1 MFSSLETNLRIYL
14 RFNSSNKA
22 FWLLF
27 SIFTRLNQ
35 TFRVGKRSLEFIR
48 KKKKILFGFFCLE
61 MFKFK
66 TNYNRDIL
74 IVFLIKKNPINLNLW
89 LQLFLDKTSL
99 GKKIYVLRSALFFFP
114 KSRFLMDFITLI
126 FGLEMNM
133 KRKFY
138 FFLNRIL
145 IFLDTFFLNLKNF
158 QQNFKLLKILCKLI
172 KLYPFFLKQIHF
184 STQVKKL
191 SQIFFEEAF
200 ISTNFFKRCKFDDRK
215 LSNTLLK
222 FDIIGLI
229 KLRFLKCFKIKKKSD
244 RDILKHSGIKI
255 YCLKKKKIN
264 FSFLPKKINNVIN
277 GEKFSL
283 IRREKKF
290 FYLSIMKNFPM
301 QRKIVGNYRDSLL
314 KKLGMY
320 PFFIGFLCFI
330 VTMIFKGSGE
340 FFFYPHKSK
349 IGLYDKHLIMLNFQP
364 SEDNKNDLIW
374 FRRVDSNFEFLFN

>member
-1 MFSSLETNLRIYL
+1 
-14 RFNSSNKA
+14 
-22 FWLLF
+22 
-27 SIFTRLNQ
+27 
-35 TFRVGKRSLEFIR
+35 
-48 KKKKILFGFFCLE
+48 
-61 MFKFK
+61 
-66 TNYNRDIL
+66 
-74 IVFLIKKNPINLNLW
+74 
-89 LQLFLDKTSL
+89 
-99 GKKIYVLRSALFFFP
+99 
-114 KSRFLMDFITLI
+114 MDFITLI

-244 RDILKHSGIKI
+244 RDILKHSGITI
-255 YCLKKKKIN
+255 YCLKKKK
-264 FSFLPKKINNVIN
+264 
-277 GEKFSL
+277 
-283 IRREKKF
+283 
-290 FYLSIMKNFPM
+290 KNFVFS
-301 QRKIVGNYRDSLL
+301 Q
-314 KKLGMY
+314 KK
-320 PFFIGFLCFI
+320 
-330 VTMIFKGSGE
+330 
-340 FFFYPHKSK
+340 
-349 IGLYDKHLIMLNFQP
+349 Q
-364 SEDNKNDLIW
+364 
-374 FRRVDSNFEFLFN
+374 